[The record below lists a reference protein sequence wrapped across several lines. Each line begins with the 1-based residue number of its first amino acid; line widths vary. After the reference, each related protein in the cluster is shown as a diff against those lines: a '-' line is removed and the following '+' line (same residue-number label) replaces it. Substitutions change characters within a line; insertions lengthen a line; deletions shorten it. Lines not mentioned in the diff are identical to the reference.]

1 MDDDLNL
8 PAVDDYSGGYY
19 SDPGGYDD
27 WGQLPSDNNL
37 PAVDDYSEGY
47 YNDPYGSWDVP
58 GIPESDKN
66 TLSELISK
74 AGSGILSL
82 FKKGGTGKD
91 KDDIDWSK
99 VATVGGG
106 VLGLYKALSS
116 QSGGGAGQ
124 PATYQGGI
132 PKYEAIRAQVQ
143 GTYDPTRRP
152 GSGGQ
157 RYFSDVQYAKEADA
171 AAAREAVL
179 QQARE
184 LEKSNIAN
192 PASER
197 REKPVEAA
205 AGGLMSGR
213 YLRGGT
219 DGMADKIP
227 ASIENKQPAKLS
239 HGEFVIPADVVSHLG
254 NGNSEAGAKRLYDM
268 MEKVRRARTGTPK
281 QGKQINPNKYIPG

>member
-1 MDDDLNL
+1 MC
-8 PAVDDYSGGYY
+8 DDY
-19 SDPGGYDD
+19 D
-27 WGQLPSDNNL
+27 QLPSDNNL
-37 PAVDDYSEGY
+37 PAVDDYSGGY
-47 YNDPYGSWDVP
+47 YNDPYGSWDIS
-58 GIPESDKN
+58 GIPESDIAALMNLGGTPEQQAATKN
-66 TLSELISK
+66 TLGELVSK
-74 AGSGILSL
+74 AGTGILSL
-82 FKKGGTGKD
+82 FKKGGTGAD

-124 PATYQGGI
+124 PASYQGGI

-219 DGMADKIP
+219 DGMADKIS

-254 NGNSEAGAKRLYDM
+254 NGNSEAGAQRLYDM

>member
-1 MDDDLNL
+1 MG
-8 PAVDDYSGGYY
+8 DDY
-19 SDPGGYDD
+19 D
-27 WGQLPSDNNL
+27 QLPSDNNL
-37 PAVDDYSEGY
+37 PAVDDYSGGY
-47 YNDPYGSWDVP
+47 YNDPYGSWDIS
-58 GIPESDKN
+58 GIPESDIAALMNLGGTPEQQAATKN
-66 TLSELISK
+66 TLGELVSK
-74 AGSGILSL
+74 AGTGILSL
-82 FKKGGTGKD
+82 FKKGGTGAD

-116 QSGGGAGQ
+116 QSGGAGQ
-124 PATYQGGI
+124 PASYQGGI

>member
-1 MDDDLNL
+1 MGDDYDQLPSDNNL

-27 WGQLPSDNNL
+27 WGQLPSDNTL
-37 PAVDDYSEGY
+37 PAVDDWSQGFLS
-47 YNDPYGSWDVP
+47 DPAGSR
-58 GIPESDKN
+58 EEKS
-66 TLSELISK
+66 TLGELVSK

-124 PATYQGGI
+124 PASYQGGI

-219 DGMADKIP
+219 DGMADKIS

-254 NGNSEAGAKRLYDM
+254 NGNSEAGAQRLYDM

>member
-1 MDDDLNL
+1 MG
-8 PAVDDYSGGYY
+8 DDY
-19 SDPGGYDD
+19 D
-27 WGQLPSDNNL
+27 QLPSDNNL
-37 PAVDDYSEGY
+37 PAVDDYSGGY
-47 YNDPYGSWDVP
+47 YNDPYGSWDIS
-58 GIPESDKN
+58 GIPESDIAALMNLGGTPEQQAATKN
-66 TLSELISK
+66 TLGELVSK
-74 AGSGILSL
+74 AGTGILSL
-82 FKKGGTGKD
+82 FKKGGTGAD

-124 PATYQGGI
+124 PASYQGGI

>member
-8 PAVDDYSGGYY
+8 PAVDDYSGCYY
-19 SDPGGYDD
+19 SDPGGYED
-27 WGQLPSDNNL
+27 WGQLPSDNTL
-37 PAVDDYSEGY
+37 PEVDDWSQGFLS
-47 YNDPYGSWDVP
+47 DPSGSR
-58 GIPESDKN
+58 EEKS
-66 TLSELISK
+66 TLGELVSK

-91 KDDIDWSK
+91 KDDIDWSR

-132 PKYEAIRAQVQ
+132 PKYEAIRAPVQ

-219 DGMADKIP
+219 DGMADKIS

-281 QGKQINPNKYIPG
+281 QGRQINPNKYIPG

>member
-1 MDDDLNL
+1 MG
-8 PAVDDYSGGYY
+8 DDY
-19 SDPGGYDD
+19 D
-27 WGQLPSDNNL
+27 QLPSDNNL
-37 PAVDDYSEGY
+37 PAVDDYSGGY
-47 YNDPYGSWDVP
+47 YNDPYGSWDIS
-58 GIPESDKN
+58 GIPESDIAALMNLGGTPEQQAATKN
-66 TLSELISK
+66 TLGELVSK
-74 AGSGILSL
+74 AGTGILSL
-82 FKKGGTGKD
+82 FKKGGTGAD

-124 PATYQGGI
+124 PASYQGGI

-219 DGMADKIP
+219 DGMADKIS

-254 NGNSEAGAKRLYDM
+254 NGNSEAGAQRLYDM

>member
-1 MDDDLNL
+1 MDDELNPYVDNSGDDL
-8 PAVDDYSGGYY
+8 PAVDDYS
-19 SDPGGYDD
+19 D
-27 WGQLPSDNNL
+27 
-37 PAVDDYSEGY
+37 GY
-47 YNDPYGSWDVP
+47 YNDPYGSWDIS
-58 GIPESDKN
+58 GIPESEIEALMNLGGTPEQQAATKN
-66 TLSELISK
+66 TLGELVSK
-74 AGSGILSL
+74 AGTGILSL
-82 FKKGGTGKD
+82 FKKGGTGAD
-91 KDDIDWSK
+91 KDNIDWSK

-219 DGMADKIP
+219 DGMADKIS

-281 QGKQINPNKYIPG
+281 QGRQINPNKYIPG